1 VIDYG
6 LFLIAAYI
14 AAVFATIAGFGSSTV
29 LIPVAIFF
37 MDLKT
42 AVFLVACFHLFN
54 NLFKVR
60 LFFTKIDFKL
70 IVMFGIPSIIFAYL
84 GARCITLF
92 PIELLAR
99 ILAVF
104 LIVFS
109 CVSLFK
115 TNINIKQ
122 SMFNSFLGGG
132 LSGFLAGLIGMGGAV
147 RSMFLLSF
155 NLPKE
160 TYVATAALIA
170 LVIDLTRIPTYI
182 LTGAVDNHSYYS
194 LLPLLVI
201 IAYLGVRTG
210 KGLLGRINQDR
221 FRKVVL
227 AALFLAGLK
236 MLFS

>member
-1 VIDYG
+1 MIEHGVF
-6 LFLIAAYI
+6 LFAAYV
-14 AAVFATIAGFGSSTV
+14 AAVFATIAGFGSSTI

-70 IVMFGIPSIIFAYL
+70 FMLFGIPSIIFAFL
-84 GARCITLF
+84 GARCITILDV
-92 PIELLAR
+92 ELLAR
-99 ILAVF
+99 ILAIF
-104 LIVFS
+104 LILFS
-109 CVSLFK
+109 CISFLK
-115 TNINIKQ
+115 TNIKITQNP
-122 SMFNSFLGGG
+122 FNAFLGGSM
-132 LSGFLAGLIGMGGAV
+132 SGYLAGLIGMGGAL

-160 TYVATAALIA
+160 IYIATAALIA
-170 LVIDLTRIPTYI
+170 LCIDLIRIPTYI

-194 LLPLLVI
+194 LLPVLVI

-210 KGLLGRINQDR
+210 KGLLGKIDQEF

-227 AALFLAGLK
+227 GGLFLVGIKL
-236 MLFS
+236 LFS

>member
-1 VIDYG
+1 MIDNG
-6 LFLIAAYI
+6 LFLFAAYV
-14 AAVFATIAGFGSSTV
+14 AAVFATVAGFGSSTV
-29 LIPVAIFF
+29 LIPVAMFF

-70 IVMFGIPSIIFAYL
+70 VALFGIPSIIFAYL
-84 GARCITLF
+84 GARCITIL
-92 PIELLAR
+92 PVELLTR

-104 LIVFS
+104 LILFS
-109 CVSLFK
+109 CFSFLK
-115 TNINIKQ
+115 TNFNITRN
-122 SMFNSFLGGG
+122 MFNVFLGGS

-160 TYVATAALIA
+160 TYIATAALIA
-170 LVIDLTRIPTYI
+170 FAIDLTRIPTYI
-182 LTGAVDNHSYYS
+182 FTGAVENHSYYS

-210 KGLLGRINQDR
+210 KGLLGKINQHH
-221 FRKVVL
+221 FRKIVI
-227 AALFLAGLK
+227 AALLLAGIN
-236 MLFS
+236 MLLS